1 MVIAPAAFAV
11 NTPPVIREVS
21 TPSSTIAP
29 AEDRSTDPVPALIV
43 SIAVISPE
51 VVVKEILLFFPVTT
65 SVAVITPADWAVMV
79 PSTVS
84 TFAKVKAPAP
94 ASTIAPAWVEDTSTL
109 LFAANS
115 IDPRVSVVFVAK
127 LPPISPCA
135 VNLMVLVPEVK
146 STALSS
152 FISLIEPVVASKV
165 RLVSEVIF
173 PMVILPAEEVR
184 LATNVSSLPASAAS
198 T

>member
-1 MVIAPAAFAV
+1 MA
-11 NTPPVIREVS
+11 
-21 TPSSTIAP
+21 
-29 AEDRSTDPVPALIV
+29 
-43 SIAVISPE
+43 
-51 VVVKEILLFFPVTT
+51 
-65 SVAVITPADWAVMV
+65 

-84 TFAKVKAPAP
+84 TFAKVKAPSP
-94 ASTIAPAWVEDTSTL
+94 ASTIAPAWVEDASTL
-109 LFAANS
+109 LPAANS
-115 IDPRVSVVFVAK
+115 IDPRVSVVLLAE

-173 PMVILPAEEVR
+173 PVVILPVEEVM
-184 LATNVSSLPASAAS
+184 LTTNVSSLPALAAS

>member
-1 MVIAPAAFAV
+1 
-11 NTPPVIREVS
+11 
-21 TPSSTIAP
+21 
-29 AEDRSTDPVPALIV
+29 
-43 SIAVISPE
+43 
-51 VVVKEILLFFPVTT
+51 
-65 SVAVITPADWAVMV
+65 MV

-152 FISLIEPVVASKV
+152 SISLIEPVVASKV

-173 PMVILPAEEVR
+173 PMVISPVEEFR
-184 LATNVSSLPASAAS
+184 LTTNVSSLPASAAS
-198 T
+198 TRVAIMLPVAVTITSPSSASTSVKVATPLRASIDTAPAD